1 MADSSFVV
9 AVSRLVDQVG
19 VGSFYWA
26 LLPVSV
32 LCGLSHSS
40 AERKMGTEEDLRLH
54 IVAV

>member
-32 LCGLSHSS
+32 LCGLSHLR
-40 AERKMGTEEDLRLH
+40 AGRKRGTEADLRLYV
-54 IVAV
+54 VAV